1 MPSALTNPVNAMS
14 LVVSRQ
20 ELKSYFQSNSRLSA
34 EAFEM
39 LIDSLLNKRDDQFHG
54 VWRSG
59 RTYCPGDVVIHNGS
73 LWIMSQDMQIC
84 SKETDE
90 PSKDSQDWD
99 SLIIPVD
106 DDDWEVPKDEGVMWA
121 KVYEKI
127 GIGIGRYK
135 TEDESGE
142 RPEARLDVRKR
153 YQGRW
158 LLFPEGA
165 EHTLFTLLNYDGT
178 EYSYLTT
185 ALLPDELNWQTD
197 VAKGFT
203 FRKGLALTEE
213 EQVLDIDPTTGQVL
227 MVIKPKRI
235 AGGGELATLG
245 LNVEDPEAMLDI
257 TDGTRGQLLFTPEDK
272 KDPALTIINLDPD
285 CALNYLALGVGK
297 NDAAFVSDAPDGF
310 NFIRGGEYG
319 EYCHEKNINQG
330 DFLALIRQ
338 HPDYPRPQMGIGTRN
353 PKARLDV
360 EDRVAKALIL
370 PETPHSSETEAE
382 TKATEQAGDAVPA
395 IALLSLTP
403 PDLSDST
410 YITRGIGETV
420 AGWVTNAAEGFVFR
434 QGGKAFLE
442 ANHQNLE
449 QGDTFLAIREDGR
462 IGMGTEDPYTRL
474 EIVDYQKSS
483 GKFLFNL
490 HDKKGKVNPALGIV
504 NLMPGCPDN
513 YFTIGTS
520 NDHAVLVTDSQ
531 YGFLFKAGKE
541 YDSNDSQIDINQGR
555 TLVSI
560 RPEGTGRVGIG
571 KQSLDYELDVNGM
584 TRTLM
589 LYQDTDESRVT
600 KVDDLENVLEQL
612 QQLRPV
618 TFEWNSAS
626 GFRDGREK
634 IGFLAH
640 EVDDVFPQVVKTSSD
655 GTKAVA
661 YQNLVPVV
669 VQALKEVMAERDETR
684 QQLEDLIAEFTV
696 YRQQMEARLSE
707 LSDRINHC
715 EENL

>member
-1 MPSALTNPVNAMS
+1 MPSALSKPVNAMS
-14 LVVSRQ
+14 LVSRR
-20 ELKSYFQSNSRLSA
+20 ELKSYFQNNSRLSA

-59 RTYCPGDVVIHNGS
+59 RTYCPGDVVIYNGS
-73 LWIMSQDMQIC
+73 LWIMSKDMQIC
-84 SKETDE
+84 SKETDK
-90 PSKDSQDWD
+90 PSKDSEDWD

-106 DDDWEVPKDEGVMWA
+106 DDDWEVLKDEAVMWA
-121 KVYEKI
+121 KVYQKI

-135 TEDESGE
+135 TENEPGE
-142 RPEARLDVRKR
+142 RPKAQLDVRKR
-153 YQGRW
+153 NQGRW

-185 ALLPDELNWQTD
+185 GLLPDELNWQTD

-213 EQVLDIDPTTGQVL
+213 EQALDIDPTTGQVL

-245 LNVEDPEAMLDI
+245 LNVADPEAMLDI
-257 TDGTRGQLLFTPEDK
+257 TDGTRGQLLFSPEEK
-272 KDPALTIINLDPD
+272 KDPALTIINLDPN
-285 CALNYLALGVGK
+285 CALNYLALGVGR

-353 PKARLDV
+353 PKARLEV
-360 EDRVAKALIL
+360 EDRVARALIL
-370 PETPHSSETEAE
+370 PEMPVSDDTLAE
-382 TKATEQAGDAVPA
+382 TKSAEHTGDAVPA

-403 PDLSDST
+403 SDLSDST
-410 YITRGIGETV
+410 YITRGIGEAV

-434 QGGKAFLE
+434 QGGKAFIE
-442 ANHQNLE
+442 ANHQTLE

-462 IGMGTEDPYTRL
+462 VGMGAEDPYTRL
-474 EIVDYQKSS
+474 EIVNQNAS

-490 HDKKGKVNPALGIV
+490 DKKVNPAIGIL
-504 NLMPGCPDN
+504 NLRPGSAEN
-513 YFTIGTS
+513 YFTVGTS
-520 NDHAVLVTDSQ
+520 NDHAILVTDSQ
-531 YGFLFKAGKE
+531 YGFLFKAGNE
-541 YDSNDSQIDINQGR
+541 YDNNDSQIDINQGK

-571 KQSLDYELDVNGM
+571 KQPLDYELDVNGM

-589 LYQDTDESRVT
+589 LYQDTDESRIT
-600 KVDDLENVLEQL
+600 KVDDLENVLEEL

-634 IGFLAH
+634 IGFIAH
-640 EVDDVFPQVVKTSSD
+640 EVDDVFPQVVKTSDD

-669 VQALKEVMAERDETR
+669 VQALKEVIAERDETR
-684 QQLEDLIAEFTV
+684 QQLEALVAEFTV
-696 YRQQMEARLSE
+696 YRQEMEERLSE
-707 LSDRINHC
+707 LSDRISRC
-715 EENL
+715 EEDL